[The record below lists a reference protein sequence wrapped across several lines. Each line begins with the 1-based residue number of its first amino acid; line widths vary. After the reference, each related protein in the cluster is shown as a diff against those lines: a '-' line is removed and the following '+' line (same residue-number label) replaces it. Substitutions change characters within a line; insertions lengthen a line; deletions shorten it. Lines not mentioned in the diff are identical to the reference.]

1 MDEKALTEVKKCLEV
16 LRDGGVILYPTD
28 TVWGLGCDATNS
40 QAVKRIFEI
49 KRRADS
55 KSLIALVDSYPR
67 MEAYVAEVPDIA
79 WDLIEVTE
87 KPLTI
92 VYPKGR
98 GLASEMLAEDG
109 SVGIRITQEPFSK
122 ALCAALRRPLVST
135 SANFSGQP
143 SPACFAEIDAKLCN
157 MVDYVADYRRQDREK
172 KQPSSIIK
180 LEGNGNFVL
189 IRE

>member
-98 GLASEMLAEDG
+98 GLAPEMLAEDG

>member
-1 MDEKALTEVKKCLEV
+1 MTEVKKCLEV